1 MTAARWPV
9 FLLLLLGLP
18 QLAVAAPQDPTTTA
32 DEVPLERCDRL
43 PVVSVRTGQTKMRFL
58 VDTGAT
64 SVLNLK
70 SFPEGASR
78 EISVT
83 SYSGTASARARE
95 VQVPEPQLGSHALRN
110 LRLPAIDLSSIGEA
124 CGRRIDGIF
133 GVDLLEQL
141 GTTLDLQR
149 RVLQFRQQNGPDPGL
164 AELMSAMGACREAF
178 NRQDAVALE
187 QCFDPHIS
195 LFLGSG
201 EFHGRDD
208 CLAHIRRRYFG
219 EQSVRLDIHHT
230 EVRIAGDTA
239 WSVYEYSHRIASE
252 GQAGRGMMVLRRTGG
267 KWRIF
272 SMHDFPQSTTA
283 VAAQP

>member
-1 MTAARWPV
+1 MDAARWIV
-9 FLLLLLGLP
+9 LFAL
-18 QLAVAAPQDPTTTA
+18 AAPLSA
-32 DEVPLERCDRL
+32 AGSDEVPLERCDRL
-43 PVVSVRTGQTKMRFL
+43 PVVTVQVERAKMRFL

-70 SFPEGASR
+70 SFPGGVSR

-95 VQVPEPQLGSHALRN
+95 VHVPQLQLGGRVLRN

-141 GTTLDLQR
+141 RTTLDLER
-149 RVLQFRQQNGPDPGL
+149 RVLQFRQRSGPEPEVADL
-164 AELMSAMGACREAF
+164 TTAMTACRQAF
-178 NRQDAVALE
+178 NRQDIAALE
-187 QCFDPHIS
+187 ECFDPHIS

-208 CLAHIRRRYFG
+208 CLAHIRQRYFSQH
-219 EQSVRLDIHHT
+219 EHRVDIHHT
-230 EVRIAGDTA
+230 EVRIVGDTA
-239 WSVYEYSHRIASE
+239 WSVYEYTHLSPSADPP
-252 GQAGRGMMVLRRTGG
+252 GRGMMVYRRTDGR
-267 KWRIF
+267 WRIL
-272 SMHDFPQSTTA
+272 SMHDYPQEMTTS
-283 VAAQP
+283 AAQP

>member
-1 MTAARWPV
+1 MTGARRAALS
-9 FLLLLLGLP
+9 LLLFGLP
-18 QLAVAAPQDPTTTA
+18 HLALATPQNNAA

-43 PVVSVRTGQTKMRFL
+43 PVVAVQVERAKMRFL

-70 SFPEGASR
+70 SFPEGVSR

-95 VQVPEPQLGSHALRN
+95 VHVPQLQLGSRVLRN

-149 RVLQFRQQNGPDPGL
+149 RVLQFRQQSGPDP
-164 AELMSAMGACREAF
+164 ELVELDSAMKACREAF
-178 NRQDAVALE
+178 NRQDVAALA

-201 EFHGRDD
+201 EFHGREE
-208 CLAHIRRRYFG
+208 CLAHVRQRYFG
-219 EQSVRLDIHHT
+219 ERGLYLDIHHT
-230 EVRIAGDTA
+230 EIRIVGDTA
-239 WSVYEYSHRIASE
+239 WSAYEYKHTSASVDHP
-252 GQAGRGMMVLRRTGG
+252 GRGMMVMRRTEGH
-267 KWRIF
+267 WRIL
-272 SMHDFPQSTTA
+272 SMHDYPQGMTTA
-283 VAAQP
+283 AAQP